1 MSSTLK
7 VTKKRTTTAT
17 VGKTNVPVAAVE
29 APAAA
34 VVVEAP
40 PAVAVTAVVD
50 ETLAPKKI
58 VTKKKTATA
67 TTTDEPPKAAKA
79 TKKTAVVATPE
90 PIIVTEEVIDDG
102 NVIRTEIKKKRI
114 ATRETVLNSFDSI
127 CQSIIDEITN
137 SKEDKNVNG
146 KSLKFLRNINKNLGT
161 LKKDAGKL
169 IRQKKKTVDGAASD
183 EKDLNNTNK
192 LTSGFLKPVPISNA
206 MAQFTGWAPSE
217 LKSRV
222 EVTKFLCSYIKDNNL
237 QNPEDRRQ
245 ILADAKLA
253 KLLDYKNGTPL
264 TYFDMQSHL
273 KKHFPKAVQ
282 V

>member
-1 MSSTLK
+1 MSTTLK
-7 VTKKRTTTAT
+7 VTKKRTTTTTAGKSNTPIPPPPLVPEISITENPEVVIEAT
-17 VGKTNVPVAAVE
+17 P
-29 APAAA
+29 
-34 VVVEAP
+34 
-40 PAVAVTAVVD
+40 
-50 ETLAPKKI
+50 APKKT
-58 VTKKKTATA
+58 VTKKKV
-67 TTTDEPPKAAKA
+67 TTTDEPTKVVKA
-79 TKKTAVVATPE
+79 TTTKKATPAPEKVQE
-90 PIIVTEEVIDDG
+90 PIIVEETIDDG
-102 NVIRTEIKKKRI
+102 TVIRTEIKKKRI

-146 KSLKFLRNINKNLGT
+146 KSLKFLRNINKNLGS

-169 IRQKKKTVDGAASD
+169 IRQKKKTTSVDGSASD
-183 EKDLNNTNK
+183 EKQLNNTNK

-206 MAQFTGWAPSE
+206 MAQFTGWDSSE

-245 ILADAKLA
+245 ILADPKLA

>member
-1 MSSTLK
+1 MSTTLK
-7 VTKKRTTTAT
+7 VTKKRTTTTTA
-17 VGKTNVPVAAVE
+17 GKTNTPAVAEDVNVPVAD
-29 APAAA
+29 AP
-34 VVVEAP
+34 VVETTP
-40 PAVAVTAVVD
+40 V
-50 ETLAPKKI
+50 PKKI
-58 VTKKKTATA
+58 VKKKVPATV
-67 TTTDEPPKAAKA
+67 TDDEPIKAVKTT
-79 TKKTAVVATPE
+79 TKKTTVEKVQD
-90 PIIVTEEVIDDG
+90 PIIVEEVIDNG
-102 NVIRTEIKKKRI
+102 NIIRTEIKKKRI
-114 ATRETVLNSFDSI
+114 ATRETVLSSFDSI

-146 KSLKFLRNINKNLGT
+146 KSLKFLRNINKNLGS

-169 IRQKKKTVDGAASD
+169 IRQKKKTVDGTASD

-245 ILADAKLA
+245 ILADSKLA

>member
-1 MSSTLK
+1 MSTTLK
-7 VTKKRTTTAT
+7 VTKKRTTTTTA
-17 VGKTNVPVAAVE
+17 GKTATPTEAIAPVDVIVP
-29 APAAA
+29 P
-34 VVVEAP
+34 
-40 PAVAVTAVVD
+40 TD
-50 ETLAPKKI
+50 ETTAPKKI
-58 VTKKKTATA
+58 VKKKTTPATEETVKA
-67 TTTDEPPKAAKA
+67 VKTT
-79 TKKTAVVATPE
+79 TKKTTTPAVEEKAE
-90 PIIVTEEVIDDG
+90 PIIVQEMIDDG

-146 KSLKFLRNINKNLGT
+146 KSLKFLRNINKNLGS

-169 IRQKKKTVDGAASD
+169 IRQKKKTSADGTTV

-245 ILADAKLA
+245 ILADSKLA

>member
-17 VGKTNVPVAAVE
+17 AGKANVPVAA
-29 APAAA
+29 P
-34 VVVEAP
+34 VVEATP
-40 PAVAVTAVVD
+40 VEVPTDATP
-50 ETLAPKKI
+50 APKKVAAKKKVTTAENEPTK
-58 VTKKKTATA
+58 VTK
-67 TTTDEPPKAAKA
+67 TT
-79 TKKTAVVATPE
+79 TKKTTTVPE
-90 PIIVTEEVIDDG
+90 KVEEPAAIIVEEVIDDG

-114 ATRETVLNSFDSI
+114 ATRETVLNSFDII

-146 KSLKFLRNINKNLGT
+146 KSLKFLRNINKNLGS

-169 IRQKKKTVDGAASD
+169 IRQKKKSAATDGTST

-245 ILADAKLA
+245 ILADAKLS

>member
-17 VGKTNVPVAAVE
+17 AGKANVPVAAPVVE
-29 APAAA
+29 ATTA
-34 VVVEAP
+34 VVVDTPVEVPTDATP
-40 PAVAVTAVVD
+40 
-50 ETLAPKKI
+50 APKK
-58 VTKKKTATA
+58 VATKKKA
-67 TTTDEPPKAAKA
+67 TTTTENEPTKVTKT
-79 TKKTAVVATPE
+79 TKKTTTAPE
-90 PIIVTEEVIDDG
+90 KVQEPAIIVEEVIDDG

-146 KSLKFLRNINKNLGT
+146 KSLKFLRNINKNLGY

-169 IRQKKKTVDGAASD
+169 IRQKKKSAATDGTST

-245 ILADAKLA
+245 ILADSKLA